1 MFPESRL
8 RLCIWTYLAIYYGI
22 KTKKDKRK
30 KEPKRLLE
38 ILEKYFMMITKNMR
52 LIRYITNRS
61 ERFKKSIILHSN
73 INIREIETK
82 TENEL

>member
-1 MFPESRL
+1 
-8 RLCIWTYLAIYYGI
+8 
-22 KTKKDKRK
+22 
-30 KEPKRLLE
+30 
-38 ILEKYFMMITKNMR
+38 MMITKNMR
-52 LIRYITNRS
+52 LIRYMTNRS